1 MQPISVTVGAVA
13 ANDQL
18 VAASQN
24 VVAAT
29 SLTLTAGAASLS
41 YPAQLV
47 LTASANFT
55 GVTFTVVGT
64 GPAGQIQTETLA
76 GPNTTTVNS
85 VLYYKSVTS
94 ITSDGGVA
102 GGAIKVGSTGLTS
115 TRWVRFDSFASP
127 VTAVQVDAS
136 GTVNFTVQTTMD
148 DPNDPFSAPAVTAV
162 NWVSDANF
170 TSKAATTTGSFSAT
184 PTFARVIQ
192 NSGTGSATARFAQF
206 GNATY

>member
-24 VVAAT
+24 VVAAGA
-29 SLTLTAGAASLS
+29 LTLAAGAASIA

-47 LTASANFT
+47 LTTSADYT
-55 GVTFTVVGT
+55 GVNFTVVGT
-64 GPAGQIQTETLA
+64 NANSQVQTEVIA
-76 GPNTTTVNS
+76 GPNTTTANS
-85 VLYYKSVTS
+85 VLYYSSVTS
-94 ITSDGGVA
+94 ITASAGVV
-102 GGAIKVGSTGLTS
+102 GGAVKVGSTGLTS
-115 TRWVRFDSFASP
+115 TRWVRFDSFANA
-127 VTAVQVDAS
+127 VTAIQVDAS

-148 DPNDPFSAPAVTAV
+148 DPNDPVSAPAITAV

-170 TSKAATTTGSFSAT
+170 TSKSATTVGSFTAT

-206 GNATY
+206 GNAPY